1 VRARRRSS
9 YTSLNAPVWYGFY
22 NVLVSTAF
30 LISLPFVPLIAC
42 LGSRY
47 RDGLW
52 QRLGFY
58 PSDFPGLLARDR
70 PVWIHAA
77 SVGEVRSAEPLIGA
91 FRARAPKRKIVL
103 STFTATGNRVAK
115 QMVGVDAVIFLPLD
129 FFWIVRRAL
138 SRFNPALLVIIE
150 TEIWPNLL
158 RQAFRRGTPVLLL
171 SGRLS
176 AKALARYTLCQK
188 FFRRVLRCFTALG
201 MQSSEDAARIVT
213 LGADARKVS
222 VVGNLKLAAPSRNDN
237 RDGIAAHA
245 RGEKLWLV
253 AGSSHD
259 GEEAILLE
267 ALSLARRQFPKLSLI
282 LAPRHPERF
291 AEVAR
296 LLRGSGFTLQLKSAT
311 DSAEWFS
318 KDVLLLDTVGEL
330 ADFYA
335 LADIAFVG
343 GSLVPVG
350 GHNVLE
356 PARFGKAILFGPH
369 MNNFAELAETMK
381 RQGAALEV
389 RGAMDIAGALTGLL
403 ADAEKRHAMGR
414 AAAEIAGADQHA
426 LTLNWRLAERYL

>member
-1 VRARRRSS
+1 M
-9 YTSLNAPVWYGFY
+9 YTRFDTRVSYGFY
-22 NVLVSTAF
+22 NILISIVF
-30 LISLPFVPLIAC
+30 LISLPFLPVIAC

-47 RDGLW
+47 RDGLL

-58 PSDFPGLLARDR
+58 PSDRAGLLASDR

-77 SVGEVRSAEPLIGA
+77 SVGEVRSVAPLIGA
-91 FRARAPKRKIVL
+91 FKARAPKRKILL
-103 STFTATGNRVAK
+103 STFTATGNRIAK
-115 QMVGVDAVIFLPLD
+115 QISGVDTVIFLPLD
-129 FFWIVRRAL
+129 FFWLVRRAL

-158 RQAFRRGTPVLLL
+158 RQTHRRGTPVLLL
-171 SGRLS
+171 SGRVS
-176 AKALARYTLCQK
+176 AKALTRYRLCQK
-188 FFRRVLRCFTALG
+188 FFRRVLGCFTAFG
-201 MQSSEDAARIVT
+201 MQSSEDAARIIA

-222 VVGNLKLAAPSRNDN
+222 VVGNLKLAAASRNGN
-237 RDGIAAHA
+237 RDGVGSQA

-259 GEEAILLE
+259 GEEVILLE
-267 ALSLARRQFPKLSLI
+267 ALGLARRQFPKLSLV

-296 LLRGSGFTLQLKSAT
+296 LLRSSGFTVQLKSAT
-311 DSAEWFS
+311 NKVDWFS

-356 PARFGKAILFGPH
+356 PARFSKAILFGPH
-369 MNNFAELAETMK
+369 MNNFAELAAMMK
-381 RQGAALEV
+381 RRGAALEV
-389 RGAMDIAGALTGLL
+389 RGAMDIAGALVGLL

-414 AAAEIAGADQHA
+414 AAAEIAGADQQA

>member
-1 VRARRRSS
+1 VG
-9 YTSLNAPVWYGFY
+9 YKFY
-22 NVLVSTAF
+22 NVLISTV
-30 LISLPFVPLIAC
+30 LVMGLPFLPLIAC

-47 RDGLW
+47 RDGLL
-52 QRLGFY
+52 QRLGLY
-58 PSDFPGLLARDR
+58 PSDRGGLSANDR

-77 SVGEVRSAEPLIGA
+77 SVGEVRSAEPLIGVLKA
-91 FRARAPKRKIVL
+91 HAPKKKILL
-103 STFTATGNRVAK
+103 STFTATGNRIAK
-115 QMVGVDAVIFLPLD
+115 QMADVDTVIFLPLD

-138 SRFNPALLVIIE
+138 RRFNPALLVIIE

-158 RQAFRRGTPVLLL
+158 RQAHRRGTPVLLL

-176 AKALARYTLCQK
+176 AKALTQYTLCQK
-188 FFRRVLRCFTALG
+188 FFRGVLGCFTAMG
-201 MQSSEDAARIVT
+201 MQSSEDAARIVS

-237 RDGIAAHA
+237 RDGIASVA

-253 AGSSHD
+253 AGSCHD

-267 ALSLARRQFPKLSLI
+267 ALRLARPQFPNLSLI
-282 LAPRHPERF
+282 VAPRHPERF

-296 LLRGSGFTLQLKSAT
+296 LLRGSGFTVQLRSAT
-311 DSAEWFS
+311 DKAEWFS
-318 KDVLLLDTVGEL
+318 KDILLLDTVGEL

-369 MNNFAELAETMK
+369 MGNFAE
-381 RQGAALEV
+381 
-389 RGAMDIAGALTGLL
+389 IAGALKRAGAAIEVRGVEDLARAVTGLL
-403 ADAEKRHAMGR
+403 ADGEKRRTMGR
-414 AAAEIAGADQHA
+414 AAAEFAGADQQA

>member
-1 VRARRRSS
+1 M
-9 YTSLNAPVWYGFY
+9 YTRFDTRVSYGFY
-22 NVLVSTAF
+22 NILISIVF
-30 LISLPFVPLIAC
+30 LISLPFLPVIAC

-47 RDGLW
+47 RDGLL

-58 PSDFPGLLARDR
+58 PSDRAGLLASDR

-77 SVGEVRSAEPLIGA
+77 SVGEVRSVAPLIGA
-91 FRARAPKRKIVL
+91 FKARAPKRKILL
-103 STFTATGNRVAK
+103 STFTATGNRIAK
-115 QMVGVDAVIFLPLD
+115 QISGVDTVIFLPLD
-129 FFWIVRRAL
+129 LFWIVRRAL

-158 RQAFRRGTPVLLL
+158 RQTHRRGTPVLLL

-176 AKALARYTLCQK
+176 AKALTRYTRCQK
-188 FFRRVLRCFTALG
+188 FFRRVLGCFTAFG
-201 MQSSEDAARIVT
+201 MQSSEDAARIIA

-222 VVGNLKLAAPSRNDN
+222 VVGNLKLAAASRNGN
-237 RDGIAAHA
+237 RDSVGSQAL
-245 RGEKLWLV
+245 GEKLWLV

-267 ALSLARRQFPKLSLI
+267 ALGLARRQFPKLSLV

-291 AEVAR
+291 NEVAR
-296 LLRGSGFTLQLKSAT
+296 LLRSSGFTVQLKSAT
-311 DSAEWFS
+311 NEAEWFS

-330 ADFYA
+330 TDFYA

-356 PARFGKAILFGPH
+356 PARFSKAILFGPH
-369 MNNFAELAETMK
+369 MNNFAELAAMMK
-381 RQGAALEV
+381 RRGAALEV
-389 RGAMDIAGALTGLL
+389 RGAMDIAGALVGLL
-403 ADAEKRHAMGR
+403 ADAEKRHAMGQ
-414 AAAEIAGADQHA
+414 AAAEIAGADQQA